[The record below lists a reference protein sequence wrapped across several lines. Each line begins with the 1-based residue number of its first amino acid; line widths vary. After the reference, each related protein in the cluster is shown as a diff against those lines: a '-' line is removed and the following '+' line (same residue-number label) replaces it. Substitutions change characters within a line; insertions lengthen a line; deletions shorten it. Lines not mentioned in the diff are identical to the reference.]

1 MNTKLKTDSSRQVRE
16 DPVQR
21 GPGNAA
27 QSEGKEMGARPFNR
41 LRWITLGAIALLL
54 TGGVVAAFAV
64 PGVADTVKGLWSAE
78 KKLRKG
84 ADEVTEAAELWRDAN
99 NNCGLRLT
107 EEAVKGLGVAPVA
120 AKKANQPRPLP
131 PQIGTLNYDNDRLFS
146 IRSRFPGEVAEIKQI
161 EEDTTGSPTRRPLR
175 FGDKVQQG
183 ETLAV
188 LWSRDLGEKKAALVD
203 ALCSL
208 RLSQET
214 LKRQHNIFEDG
225 ALSLAAIKSS
235 ERQVQGDSNA
245 VLTAERTLKMW
256 KMTDREIQA
265 IKDEAQIIHDQKKVR
280 TAENEMRWARVE
292 IQVPRFLNGDQDPAK
307 KLNLVVVEKNTNVND
322 MVDPINSPPLFRVA
336 DLGRLQIW
344 VHPPE
349 EYLPSIRESLKQG
362 KKLKWQIRFQSEP
375 PNTPPLELEVVQIA
389 PSLEPNQ
396 HNPMVIGYLDN
407 PEGKYLVG
415 QFVTATIYMEPP
427 ANTVEIPTEALNE
440 VGGEAMVFVQ
450 PDAAKREYVLRRVAV
465 VQRFKDVTYVR
476 SELTPAEENTSRME
490 EERGRM
496 PLSPLRPGE
505 HVVTRG
511 VVEMT
516 AALEARK
523 TQQQG
528 E

>member
-1 MNTKLKTDSSRQVRE
+1 MNTKIETTSSRRERE
-16 DPVQR
+16 DRVQR
-21 GPGNAA
+21 GPGDSTRA
-27 QSEGKEMGARPFNR
+27 EGKEMGARPFNR
-41 LRWITLGAIALLL
+41 LRWIILGALALLL
-54 TGGVVAAFAV
+54 TGGVVAALAV
-64 PGVADTVKGLWSAE
+64 PGVADTVKSLWSGE
-78 KKLRKG
+78 TKSRKG
-84 ADEVTEAAELWRDAN
+84 ADDDPQSAELWRDAN
-99 NNCGLRLT
+99 NSYGLRLT
-107 EEAVKGLGVAPVA
+107 EEAVKGLGIVPVA
-120 AKKANQPRPLP
+120 AKKATQPRPLP

-146 IRSRFPGEVAEIKQI
+146 IRSRFPGEIAEIKQV

-175 FGDKVQQG
+175 FGDKVKQG

-208 RLSQET
+208 RLSRGT
-214 LKRQHNIFEDG
+214 LARQYDIFKDG
-225 ALSLAAIKSS
+225 ALSLAAVKAS
-235 ERQVQGDSNA
+235 ERQVQADSNA

-256 KMTDREIQA
+256 KLTDQEIQA
-265 IKDEAQIIHDQKKVR
+265 IKDEAQVISDQKKVR

-292 IQVPRFLNGDQDPAK
+292 IQVPRFLDAK
-307 KLNLVVVEKNTNVND
+307 GPSAKLNLAVVEKNTNVND

-349 EYLPSIRESLKQG
+349 EYLPSIRDSLKKG

-375 PNTPPLELEVVQIA
+375 PNTPPLELEIVQIA

-450 PDAAKREYVLRRVAV
+450 PDPARREYVLRRVAV
-465 VQRFKDVTYVR
+465 VQRFKDVTFVR
-476 SELTPAEENTSRME
+476 SELTPEEEQTSKRE
-490 EERGRM
+490 TERGRL

-505 HVVTRG
+505 RVVTRG

-516 AALEARK
+516 AALEAQK
-523 TQQQG
+523 TQRRG
-528 E
+528 EK